1 MTPTPA
7 PTNPLQ
13 KVIDALQDI
22 IDRQTSDP
30 NDPAL
35 QDLLM
40 DVQVELSKAVKSLVG
55 VGDDGNR
62 GA

>member
-13 KVIDALQDI
+13 KVIDDLKDI
-22 IDRQTSDP
+22 IDRQTADP

-35 QDLLM
+35 KDLLM

-55 VGDDGNR
+55 VADDGNR